1 MERFAIVRMEADVL
15 ELRRRY
21 VNMYVPSDFFF
32 TEIRWPQSF
41 PPHASF
47 SLQKPCSFHIAHRS
61 VEAPDSE
68 RPSAVLDA
76 PDANYLFSAKVSFA
90 NICQYGGGDI

>member
-1 MERFAIVRMEADVL
+1 ML

-41 PPHASF
+41 PPHAAF

-61 VEAPDSE
+61 VEAPE
-68 RPSAVLDA
+68 PTEPTAAAVLDA
-76 PDANYLFSAKVSFA
+76 PDANYLFSAKVSQRENLSVYRLDLHNSQFLPE
-90 NICQYGGGDI
+90 